1 MKTTTKPGSDACEL
15 AHGRLPAHPDLDS
28 LADLLTAYRSAA
40 IGPAPRPSAA
50 LSARVDLTATPLA
63 MQGSNVASGVPAGG
77 ASGRAVRGLF
87 GLGVTVAIVLGAAGA
102 AAAVGMGTAGLL
114 LSGAQDV
121 FDQVVS
127 DNEPL
132 GVVGVETTDQGEA
145 PGVPAVIMPT
155 PEPSGDAPASS
166 GSSDDEGEDAESR
179 HESGTGNSGHNNGIG
194 SSGEDNGFGNS
205 GKHNETSSDDDSDD
219 SDSDDSDVSDD
230 IDSDESD
237 DSDMSTGESHVKNG
251 GSGENN
257 GGGNSSKDDD

>member
-1 MKTTTKPGSDACEL
+1 MKTTTNPGSDPGEL
-15 AHGRLPAHPDLDS
+15 AHGRLPACPDLDS

-50 LSARVDLTATPLA
+50 LSARVDLTVTPLA
-63 MQGSNVASGVPAGG
+63 MQGNVIASGVHTNDATR
-77 ASGRAVRGLF
+77 RAVTGLF
-87 GLGVTVAIVLGAAGA
+87 GLGVTVAIILGAAGA
-102 AAAVGMGTAGLL
+102 AAAVSMGTGGLFPP
-114 LSGAQDV
+114 GAQDV

-127 DNEPL
+127 DHAPL
-132 GVVGVETTDQGEA
+132 REGR
-145 PGVPAVIMPT
+145 GVPAVVTPT
-155 PEPSGDAPASS
+155 PAPTGNAPASD
-166 GSSDDEGEDAESR
+166 GSSDDEGEDADSR
-179 HESGTGNSGHNNGIG
+179 HERGTGNSGHNNGVG

-205 GKHNETSSDDDSDD
+205 GKHSGTSSDDDSDER
-219 SDSDDSDVSDD
+219 DDDSDD

>member
-1 MKTTTKPGSDACEL
+1 MKPGSDACEL

-63 MQGSNVASGVPAGG
+63 MQGNVIASGVSTSG

-87 GLGVTVAIVLGAAGA
+87 GLGVTVAIILGAAGA

-114 LSGAQDV
+114 PPGAQDV

-145 PGVPAVIMPT
+145 PGVPAVITPT
-155 PEPSGDAPASS
+155 PVPSGDTPASS
-166 GSSDDEGEDAESR
+166 GSSDDEGEDADSR
-179 HESGTGNSGHNNGIG
+179 HESGTGNSGHNNGVG
-194 SSGEDNGFGNS
+194 SLGEDNGFGNS
-205 GKHNETSSDDDSDD
+205 GKHNETSSHDGADESDVDSDD
-219 SDSDDSDVSDD
+219 TD
-230 IDSDESD
+230 IDSDKSD
-237 DSDMSTGESHVKNG
+237 ESTGESHMKNG
-251 GSGENN
+251 GSGEDN
-257 GGGNSSKDDD
+257 GGGNSSKDD